1 MSVERELADLRERV
15 VKLEVKVDEMSK
27 RLDAL
32 SNYAKEL
39 YQYIQRLSRPLI

>member
-1 MSVERELADLRERV
+1 MSVEKELADLRERV
-15 VKLEVKVDEMSK
+15 ARLEAKADEMSK

-39 YQYIQRLSRPLI
+39 YQYIQKLSRPLI